1 MSITLKLVHLIDK
14 LNIQSYF
21 IEKNDRTYFM
31 PIQFKFNTNKL
42 EALTDKLIKVK
53 GRAYKVND
61 LEKSILN
68 DLDI

>member
-14 LNIQSYF
+14 LNLQSYF
-21 IEKNDRTYFM
+21 VEKNDRTYFT
-31 PIQFKFNTNKL
+31 PIQFKFDTNKI

-53 GRAYKVND
+53 GRAYKLNN
-61 LEKSILN
+61 LEKNILN